1 MTQLHPPDPSDSADA
16 AALPPPHSRLARA
29 KLNLYLHITGRRD
42 DGYHLLNSLVVFP
55 EIGDLLT
62 LRPAAGVSL
71 TASGPFAGSMGPP
84 EENLALR
91 AAQALGAHV
100 GRSAPGAAFDA
111 SAQNHIA
118 RGGAGAALHLEK
130 RLPVAAGLGG
140 GSADAAATLR
150 GLCALWALPIAPEGL
165 ADLALGLG
173 ADVPVC
179 LAGRSCIMRDIGE
192 TLDPAPALPPFWVVL
207 VNPGVAV
214 STAEMFERF
223 RQSSG
228 NPSAMLPPPTR
239 FRDVAELAQWLEG
252 HSNDLEPAAV
262 QCAPAIGKALD
273 ALGAHAMLARMSGSG
288 ATCFGLFATQ
298 AKAETAAAALT
309 RAHPGWWVAAA
320 AVPADD
326 PNLR

>member
-1 MTQLHPPDPSDSADA
+1 MTQLPPPAEISHPADA
-16 AALPPPHSRLARA
+16 ARLGPSQTFLARA
-29 KLNLYLHITGRRD
+29 KLNLYLHITGRRE

-62 LRPAAGVSL
+62 VRPATGLSL
-71 TASGPFAGSMGPP
+71 TAAGPFAGNMGPP
-84 EENLALR
+84 EKNLALR
-91 AAQALGAHV
+91 AAQALWAQAQHLTTALAPAGRAH
-100 GRSAPGAAFDA
+100 GSTAPAIG
-111 SAQNHIA
+111 
-118 RGGAGAALHLEK
+118 GAALHLEK

-140 GSADAAATLR
+140 GSADAAAALRALCTLWR
-150 GLCALWALPIAPEGL
+150 VPIAADSL

-192 TLDPAPALPPFWVVL
+192 TLDPAPLLPPFWVVL

-214 STAEMFERF
+214 STAEVFVQF

-228 NPSAMLPPPTR
+228 KQSAPLPRPTG
-239 FRDVAELAQWLEG
+239 FRDLADLAQWLAG
-252 HSNDLEPAAV
+252 HSNDLERAAV
-262 QCAPAIGKALD
+262 GLAPAIGQALD
-273 ALGAHAMLARMSGSG
+273 ALNAHAMLARMSGSG

-298 AKAETAAAALT
+298 FQAEAAAASLA

-320 AVPADD
+320 AVHEGERAV
-326 PNLR
+326 